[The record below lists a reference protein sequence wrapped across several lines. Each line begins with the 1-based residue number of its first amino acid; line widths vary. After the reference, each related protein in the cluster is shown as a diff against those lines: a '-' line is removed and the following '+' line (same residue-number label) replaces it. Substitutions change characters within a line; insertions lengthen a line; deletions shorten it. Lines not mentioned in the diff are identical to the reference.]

1 MSFVLLPAVD
11 VADGRAVQL
20 VQGDASSETRHGGAL
35 DAAMAWQADGA
46 EWIHL
51 VDLDAAFGR
60 GSNADLLDSVIG
72 RLDVK
77 VQLSGG
83 IVDDASLARALSTAC
98 ARVVL
103 GTAGLLDAA
112 WCAQAIAAHG
122 DRVAVSLDVR
132 VDGAQ
137 HRLAARGS
145 AHDLGDLWETLA
157 RLDRE
162 GCCRYIVTD
171 VGKDGML
178 SGPNIELYR
187 TVAGATDAQ
196 VIASGGVAAI
206 DDLVALAALSASV
219 ANLEGAVVGKALY
232 AGRFTL
238 PDALEAVRQVDLPRT

>member
-1 MSFVLLPAVD
+1 MGFTLLPAVD
-11 VADGRAVQL
+11 VADGRAVRL
-20 VQGDASSETRHGGAL
+20 AQGDASSETRHGGAL

-46 EWIHL
+46 EWVHL

-60 GSNADLLDSVIG
+60 GSNADLLTSVIA

-83 IVDDASLARALSTAC
+83 IVDDGSLARALSTGC

-103 GTAGLLDAA
+103 GTAALDDPA
-112 WCAQAIAAHG
+112 WCARALDVHG

-132 VDGAQ
+132 VEGAQ

-145 AHDLGDLWETLA
+145 THDVGDLWETIT

-162 GCCRYIVTD
+162 GCGRYIVTD
-171 VGKDGML
+171 VSKDGML
-178 SGPNIELYR
+178 SGPNLDLYR
-187 TVAGATDAQ
+187 TVAMATDAQ
-196 VIASGGVAAI
+196 VIASGGVAEI
-206 DDLVALAALSASV
+206 DDLLGLAELSAS
-219 ANLEGAVVGKALY
+219 ATNLEGAVVGKALY

-238 PDALEAVRQVDLPRT
+238 ADALKTVRQGTL